1 MQQKLT
7 MTDNSAPSKKGV
19 IDSLSSSQL
28 PEMGGKAAPLTRG
41 RHKHVSPTA
50 LVTKNHSEI
59 NVPTD
64 QLTSRVLLGL
74 LDGKKYTR
82 SLERHL
88 AEYTQTLP
96 KGRGSV
102 RMVLAPRDEESWDHV
117 LASLH
122 VLGDE
127 LVDTFLVLLAIALDT
142 HGAEHLTI
150 PFALTPDD
158 ILATR
163 QKKKSNG
170 SYSVRQ
176 RQNVIEQ
183 LLTLARVCVSAA
195 LLLPRAKQRHI
206 ESPLLEILTNGQ
218 AEETET
224 RMEDECRQ
232 GCHLKIG
239 DWASMFPEQSSQTA
253 LLPRQVLQY
262 HGREQRFEKRL
273 GCSLTWS
280 YRINAHKNKGEVRV
294 TMGELLEQAGITPD
308 LDHPGRMQE
317 AIESALKQLQTD
329 GVIGPFVSLVEN
341 SSQGKETQERI
352 LQHAYHWWDDY
363 RQQPWLFEAPEYL
376 RAVSQQRS
384 SKTGIAD

>member
-7 MTDNSAPSKKGV
+7 MIDNSTQSKKAV
-19 IDSLSSSQL
+19 IDSLSLSQRT
-28 PEMGGKAAPLTRG
+28 EMPAKATPLTRG

-59 NVPTD
+59 NVPSD
-64 QLTSRVLLGL
+64 QLTSRILLGL
-74 LDGKKYTR
+74 LDGKKYKR
-82 SLERHL
+82 CLERHL

-102 RMVLAPRDEESWDHV
+102 RIALAPRAEESWDHV

-150 PFALTPDD
+150 PFAITPDD
-158 ILATR
+158 ILATC
-163 QKKKSNG
+163 QKKKSKG

-195 LLLPRAKQRHI
+195 FLLSPAKQRHI
-206 ESPLLEILTNGQ
+206 ESPLLEILTNDQ
-218 AEETET
+218 SEETET
-224 RMEDECRQ
+224 RVEDECRQ
-232 GCHLKIG
+232 VCRLKIG
-239 DWASMFPEQSSQTA
+239 DWAIMIPEQSSQIA

-273 GCSLTWS
+273 GRYLTWIFS
-280 YRINAHKNKGEVRV
+280 INVHKNKGEVRV
-294 TMGELLEQAGITPD
+294 TMGKLLEQAGITPD

-317 AIESALKQLQTD
+317 AIESALQQLQTD
-329 GVIGPFVSLVEN
+329 GVIGPFTSLVEN
-341 SSQGKETQERI
+341 SYQGREIQERI

-363 RQQPWLFEAPEYL
+363 RQQLWLFEAPAYL
-376 RAVSQQRS
+376 SAVSQQRA